1 MLFLS
6 EKRGLILLNQSERN
20 LALAL
25 RPQTF
30 EEVVGLDNT
39 IAQVKAVLA
48 KGQMPSAWLFSGKPG
63 AGKTTLA
70 RILSRYIQG
79 PGYKG
84 DTAYD
89 IQEIN
94 AANFSGVDDVRAF
107 VENSCLLPMSAK
119 YRVYIFDEAQRLS
132 EAAQQVLLKEFEDT
146 APTTVWIVCTTAPSK
161 MNKALLSRCTPFA
174 LPDLDNADVAKLVR
188 RVLDRVAPQ
197 ASGAELVPK
206 LIENGVRSP
215 RHIVRAVDCF
225 LAGKPVEEAAQGEDH
240 NPTYFEVAQA
250 VAAGNWGKTRGL
262 LKELDYEDC
271 RGLRNV
277 VTGYL
282 RAMLLKAD
290 GDRAQLIAD
299 CIHGVVVYNPLE
311 DGLAYSA
318 TVASLFK
325 VCRKLAGGK

>member
-1 MLFLS
+1 M
-6 EKRGLILLNQSERN
+6 LNQSERN

-30 EEVVGLDNT
+30 EEMVGFEAT
-39 IAQVKAVLA
+39 VAQVKAVLA
-48 KGQMPSAWLFSGKPG
+48 KGENPSAWLFSGKPG

-70 RILSRYIQG
+70 RILARFIQG
-79 PGYKG
+79 PGFTDG
-84 DTAYD
+84 ASYD

-107 VENSCLLPMSAK
+107 VENSGLMPMAAK

-146 APTTVWIVCTTAPSK
+146 SPTTVWIVCTTAPSK
-161 MNKALLSRCTPFA
+161 MNKALLSRCLPFA
-174 LPDLDNADVAKLVR
+174 LPDLANADVAKLVH
-188 RVLDRVAPQ
+188 RVLARVAPEV
-197 ASGAELVPK
+197 SGAELAQK
-206 LIENGVRSP
+206 LIDGSVRSP

-225 LAGKPVEEAAQGEDH
+225 LAGKPVEEAAQGEEH
-240 NPTYFEVAQA
+240 NATYFEVAQA

-262 LKELDYEDC
+262 LKDLDYEDC

-290 GDRAQLIAD
+290 GDRAQVIAD
-299 CIHGVVVYNPLE
+299 CIHGIVVYVPVE

-318 TVASLFK
+318 TVASLYK
-325 VCRKLAGGK
+325 VCKKLAGAK